1 MTARVL
7 PAALLALL
15 LPVVACGGG
24 GGDEAGDAAADTT
37 AAAEMQEG
45 ADTASAEP
53 AEDEQEEAA
62 TEPSGTSRA
71 ETRTEPRQPTAEEP
85 PTRQPP
91 AAEEPQPEDEAEEP
105 ATVTRTVPAGAQMWA
120 TLSDSLD
127 SETAEVGDRFAAEVT
142 SPVTDGSYVLVPSG
156 SRLTGHLTEVRPARG
171 DSAAVIAIAFDSL
184 QVRNETV
191 PVAAT
196 VTDVKLESR
205 SEMKDEGK
213 KIGIGAAAGAVI
225 GAVVGKDVKGV
236 LIGAAGG
243 AAAGTAIA
251 LGTQSRYAVLPA
263 GSEVTLSLDEP
274 LEVHLPAQ

>member
-1 MTARVL
+1 MTARIL
-7 PAALLALL
+7 PAALLAVL

-24 GGDEAGDAAADTT
+24 GSDEAAEMPDDTT
-37 AAAEMQEG
+37 AAAQMPQG
-45 ADTASAEP
+45 ADTATAETM
-53 AEDEQEEAA
+53 EGEEEAA
-62 TEPSGTSRA
+62 GTERS
-71 ETRTEPRQPTAEEP
+71 ETRTEPRQRTEERPPARQPTATERPEAEEEP
-85 PTRQPP
+85 AT
-91 AAEEPQPEDEAEEP
+91 EEP
-105 ATVTRTVPAGAQMWA
+105 ATVVRTVPAGAQMWA

-142 SPVTDGSYVLVPSG
+142 SPVTDGSYVLIPSG
-156 SRLTGHLTEVRPARG
+156 SRLTGHLTDVRPTRG

-184 QVRNETV
+184 QVRDETV
-191 PVAAT
+191 PIAAT

-274 LEVHLPAQ
+274 VEVRLPAQ